1 MGKASNAWFDR
12 WCRHYWIYPSL
23 KLTGETADVDLLA
36 NGGNEDL
43 VSNKGFATET
53 FSNLYNNPR
62 QDGRGKGFE
71 SQRED
76 SPAQRYEALARLVK
90 SGEHECKSRHGKMP
104 NGRRGLSAFHHV
116 LDATMIFQQC
126 RDKLDLK
133 LSITPLGAKHVADNV
148 FILQLVGEQGVA
160 EVYLQGTTRA
170 LAVLMFLPSP
180 SSFPSCFKFTSYWTL
195 SSANLTFRVSSWI
208 MTILFISCSRMPVIL
223 ALERSSH
230 RKMPLGPSAVEK
242 VMKQHPKEMSLKE
255 AWRHYL
261 ALPIL
266 LNGYTSATE
275 DPCPQKKSRFANA
288 TGRVSTANGLR
299 GFIGAP
305 IPETETGSRYVL
317 VAVDHFTKW
326 AEAYGIP
333 NQEAA
338 TVARKLVDEMFCR
351 FSPLEQLHSDQ
362 GRQFESELV
371 KEVCKLLE
379 IKKTHTTPYHPQC
392 NGIVERF
399 NRTLLGMLATMVDSY
414 PSSWEQNIRR
424 VCLAYNSSVHASTG
438 FSPFFLMFGRQV
450 KLPVDLMYGTT
461 QGKETAVME
470 YVKNLKDGLLEAYAL
485 VRDRCETE
493 HKRQK
498 SIYDRKVHGEP
509 YSEGDIVWL
518 YTPAVP
524 SGQSRK
530 LHRPWKG
537 PYKVVERLGDAT
549 YKLQG
554 TRGRRPQ
561 IVHFD
566 RLKPCPPNVRLANEP
581 RPEQR

>member
-1 MGKASNAWFDR
+1 M
-12 WCRHYWIYPSL
+12 
-23 KLTGETADVDLLA
+23 
-36 NGGNEDL
+36 
-43 VSNKGFATET
+43 
-53 FSNLYNNPR
+53 
-62 QDGRGKGFE
+62 
-71 SQRED
+71 
-76 SPAQRYEALARLVK
+76 
-90 SGEHECKSRHGKMP
+90 
-104 NGRRGLSAFHHV
+104 
-116 LDATMIFQQC
+116 
-126 RDKLDLK
+126 
-133 LSITPLGAKHVADNV
+133 
-148 FILQLVGEQGVA
+148 
-160 EVYLQGTTRA
+160 
-170 LAVLMFLPSP
+170 
-180 SSFPSCFKFTSYWTL
+180 
-195 SSANLTFRVSSWI
+195 
-208 MTILFISCSRMPVIL
+208 
-223 ALERSSH
+223 
-230 RKMPLGPSAVEK
+230 
-242 VMKQHPKEMSLKE
+242 
-255 AWRHYL
+255 
-261 ALPIL
+261 
-266 LNGYTSATE
+266 
-275 DPCPQKKSRFANA
+275 
-288 TGRVSTANGLR
+288 
-299 GFIGAP
+299 
-305 IPETETGSRYVL
+305 
-317 VAVDHFTKW
+317 
-326 AEAYGIP
+326 
-333 NQEAA
+333 
-338 TVARKLVDEMFCR
+338 ARKLVDEMFCR
-351 FSPLEQLHSDQ
+351 FSPPEQLHSDQ

-379 IKKTHTTPYHPQC
+379 IRKTHTTPYHPQC

-399 NRTLLGMLATMVDSY
+399 NRTLLGMLATTVDSY

-461 QGKETAVME
+461 LGKESAVME

-509 YSEGDIVWL
+509 YSEGDLVWL

-581 RPEQR
+581 RPERPPADKVVPPTLKPGEQCELLEEDEDYAAPMAPPNELPAAGPVDQPAPQRRYPDRNRHQPDRYGPFIKH

>member
-1 MGKASNAWFDR
+1 M
-12 WCRHYWIYPSL
+12 
-23 KLTGETADVDLLA
+23 
-36 NGGNEDL
+36 
-43 VSNKGFATET
+43 
-53 FSNLYNNPR
+53 
-62 QDGRGKGFE
+62 
-71 SQRED
+71 
-76 SPAQRYEALARLVK
+76 
-90 SGEHECKSRHGKMP
+90 
-104 NGRRGLSAFHHV
+104 LSADEVRPWSRESRLLWQQHTSLYLKDGV
-116 LDATMIFQQC
+116 LWRRAQGGGEG
-126 RDKLDLK
+126 K
-133 LSITPLGAKHVADNV
+133 
-148 FILQLVGEQGVA
+148 LQLVVPVKLRQDILRSLHEGALSAHLGE
-160 EVYLQGTTRA
+160 EKMRNLLKERFYW
-170 LAVLMFLPSP
+170 
-180 SSFPSCFKFTSYWTL
+180 PSC
-195 SSANLTFRVSSWI
+195 ADDVSEWCSCCAVC
-208 MTILFISCSRMPVIL
+208 CSRKTHAPKRRAGLQTQQVGYPLQMVCVDI
-223 ALERSSH
+223 
-230 RKMPLGPSAVEK
+230 LGP
-242 VMKQHPKEMSLKE
+242 L
-255 AWRHYL
+255 
-261 ALPIL
+261 
-266 LNGYTSATE
+266 
-275 DPCPQKKSRFANA
+275 
-288 TGRVSTANGLR
+288 
-299 GFIGAP
+299 
-305 IPETETGSRYVL
+305 PETETGSRYVL

-351 FSPLEQLHSDQ
+351 FSPPEQLHSDQ

-379 IKKTHTTPYHPQC
+379 IRKTHTTPYHPQC

-399 NRTLLGMLATMVDSY
+399 NRTLLGMLATTVDSY

-461 QGKETAVME
+461 QGKESAVME

-509 YSEGDIVWL
+509 YSEGDLVWL

-581 RPEQR
+581 RPERPPADKVVPPTLKPGEQCELLEEDEDYAAPMAPPNELPAAGPVDQPAPQRRYPDRNRRQPDRYGPFIKH